1 MSVRKSTPKSIET
14 AVLANSARRC
24 ALCFHLTG
32 DLSEKHGQI
41 AHLDKDPS
49 NSEEDNLAFL
59 CLSHHSVFDS
69 KTSQHKNYTKEEVKS
84 ARSRLYSLVENGGYL
99 TSVQPSSADTD
110 RKILADLLD
119 LLPSNGTMEFIRTF
133 DFGGSFRKADL
144 EEARIFI
151 ESRGGPEHEFI
162 NPSLEAA
169 QQNFRKKL
177 HALLHSV
184 AMNTYVDYK
193 ADRDI
198 QSVQKDLRES
208 NREKYRNIV
217 DKLNSEATEAYTAYE
232 QLVRLARRVLT

>member
-1 MSVRKSTPKSIET
+1 MAPEYELDGHASSLIYAFKRGAK
-14 AVLANSARRC
+14 
-24 ALCFHLTG
+24 HLTDIFAYSKWTLPQKG
-32 DLSEKHGQI
+32 SLLVDHVIISNC
-41 AHLDKDPS
+41 PS
-49 NSEEDNLAFL
+49 
-59 CLSHHSVFDS
+59 
-69 KTSQHKNYTKEEVKS
+69 T
-84 ARSRLYSLVENGGYL
+84 
-99 TSVQPSSADTD
+99 
-110 RKILADLLD
+110 
-119 LLPSNGTMEFIRTF
+119 
-133 DFGGSFRKADL
+133 
-144 EEARIFI
+144 
-151 ESRGGPEHEFI
+151 GGPEHEFI

-217 DKLNSEATEAYTAYE
+217 DKLNNEATEAYTAYE